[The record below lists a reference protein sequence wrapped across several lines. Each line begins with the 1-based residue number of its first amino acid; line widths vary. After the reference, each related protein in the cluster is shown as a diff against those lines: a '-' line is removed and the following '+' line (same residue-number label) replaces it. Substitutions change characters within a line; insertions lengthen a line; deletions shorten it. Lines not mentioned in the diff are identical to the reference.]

1 MIYSLKGVMMM
12 PRKKTGLYDD
22 KAYQREYHRNMKSKL
37 LQFNPN
43 NEEDMILYEHLKQQ
57 KNASAYIKALILA
70 DINSKKVG
78 HWLPGC
84 FIGYDKTV
92 GPGGGEYM
100 KPVYGVCKD
109 HQTPIVAICSECG
122 TVFNLEYADDF
133 CPECKTKMIPW
144 SDDV

>member
-1 MIYSLKGVMMM
+1 M

-22 KAYQREYHRNMKSKL
+22 KAYQREYHRNMKTKL

-43 NEEDMILYEHLKQQ
+43 NEEDMILYEYLKQQ

-70 DINSKKVG
+70 DKKAKTVG

-84 FIGYDKTV
+84 CIRYDKAI

-109 HQTPIVAICSECG
+109 YQIPTVAICSECS
-122 TVFNLEYADDF
+122 TAFNLEDADDF
-133 CPECKTKMIPW
+133 CPECKRKMIPW
-144 SDDV
+144 ADDI

>member
-1 MIYSLKGVMMM
+1 MLLKGGMTM

-70 DINSKKVG
+70 DMKKN
-78 HWLPGC
+78 LN
-84 FIGYDKTV
+84 
-92 GPGGGEYM
+92 
-100 KPVYGVCKD
+100 PV
-109 HQTPIVAICSECG
+109 
-122 TVFNLEYADDF
+122 
-133 CPECKTKMIPW
+133 
-144 SDDV
+144 

>member
-1 MIYSLKGVMMM
+1 M

-43 NEEDMILYEHLKQQ
+43 NDEDMILYDHLKQQ

-70 DINSKKVG
+70 DIKSKKVG
-78 HWLPGC
+78 HWLPGR
-84 FIGYDKTV
+84 FIRYDKAI

-100 KPVYGVCKD
+100 KPVYGACKEG
-109 HQTPIVAICSECG
+109 QAACAAICSECG
-122 TVFNLEYADDF
+122 SVFNLNAADDF
-133 CPECKTKMIPW
+133 CPECKSKMIPLA
-144 SDDV
+144 DNV